1 MTVKSWLKPALENHD
16 EPENNSL
23 AEVPSESLE
32 SELIEVS
39 GQDRAIEELAADG
52 EELRE
57 DQEKLDQI
65 TENAEASLEQ
75 GGMDETAA
83 KQTAVAAESF
93 TAKWGVKVRKVATES
108 FGSSDGRLSA
118 TKVAVEGLKDSAKEM
133 WDRFI
138 EWLKQMIEKAKGLF
152 NKLTDAGGRM
162 IKRGEKLKKA
172 LKDGLGEKDEDKVKG
187 GFIKKLYVDEKF
199 DFETAMGIVKSIAEG
214 GAKKAGQAV
223 DVVAEEAGK
232 LARGEKAEGSD
243 EISKAAESFGD
254 KVSKKMQVPSGAEDV
269 VVRAVTG
276 NAYIITYTDKDGV
289 GMMKYQKPGVDKPDS
304 DVETLSEDKMSDGV
318 EVVIAAGTAL
328 RDELKGFTNANAKLE
343 KAMASF
349 KKAKDDLDK
358 AGESDKDEK
367 KTNLEKARA
376 KIQTVEATQRVVS
389 NVLTDG
395 GSGIA
400 DYVAASIKAHKK
412 AS

>member
-65 TENAEASLEQ
+65 TDNAEASLEQ

-118 TKVAVEGLKDSAKEM
+118 TKVAVEGLKDSAKEL

-138 EWLKQMIEKAKGLF
+138 EWVKQMIEKAKNLF
-152 NKLTDAGGRM
+152 NKLTDAGARM
-162 IKRGEKLKKA
+162 VKRGEKLKKA
-172 LKDGLGEKDEDKVKG
+172 LKDGLGEKEEDKVKG

-199 DFETAMGIVKSIAEG
+199 DFDTAMDIVKDFAES
-214 GAKKAGQAV
+214 GATEFGKAV
-223 DVVAEEAGK
+223 KVVAEDAGK
-232 LARGEKAEGSD
+232 LARGEKADGSD
-243 EISKAAESFGD
+243 EVVKSAEKFGE
-254 KVSKKMQVPSGAEDV
+254 KVSKKMQVPSGATDV
-269 VVRAVTG
+269 EVRAVIN
-276 NAYIITYTDKDGV
+276 NAYVIVYKDKDGV
-289 GMMKYQKPGVDKPDS
+289 GMMKYQKPGVEKPDS
-304 DVETLSEDKMSDGV
+304 DVETLSEDKMNAGADI
-318 EVVIAAGTAL
+318 VISAGKAL
-328 RDELKGFTNANAKLE
+328 RDELKGFTDSNATLQGAISE
-343 KAMASF
+343 F
-349 KKAKDDLDK
+349 KKAKDEMDK
-358 AGESDKDEK
+358 AGESDKDDK
-367 KTNLEKARA
+367 KKGLEQARSA
-376 KIQTVEATQRVVS
+376 VQIVENVQRMVT